1 MIYIQNDSNDPYFNH
16 ALELYVMRE
25 IDEDVFI
32 LWRNRPS
39 ILIGRNQNT
48 LSEINMD
55 YVNEKKIDVVR
66 RPSGGGTVFCD
77 LGNINFSFIIRKGQT
92 SNLDRDHRMGVESGN
107 SVETTISGTLGCC
120 GFEKFA
126 MPVVSALKALG
137 IEAVFSGRNDIL
149 VEGAKISGN
158 AQYHEGN
165 KLLHHGTLLY
175 DGDLSLLIGALK
187 SKPLK
192 FKDKSVKSVAS
203 RVTNIANHMTE
214 KMDVLAFRE
223 YLRTFIMK
231 DHDIEKVY
239 QLTEEDLQSIAKIQ
253 KEKFESY
260 DWNFGKSPSYTFN
273 NEVRFPAG
281 TFEFQAK
288 VKGGNIEALKINGDF
303 FGEEPME
310 NLCEKLLGKPFELKA
325 LQKELAAIDLQPYA
339 QNLKKEE
346 FLSGLMD
353 LKKSKPDWLKV
364 KLQGG
369 RETEKVKVI
378 LSELSLNT
386 VCQEANCPNR
396 MECYNK
402 GTATFMILGR
412 NCTRNCTFCNVSRA
426 LPDPVDG
433 DEPEK
438 VALAVEKLGLK
449 HTVIT
454 SVTRDD
460 LEDQGAEHFAKTV
473 KAIRAKTPQV
483 VIELLI
489 PDLSGREDL
498 LDMVIDS
505 QPDVLNHNVETVPEL
520 YGTVRPMANFERSLG
535 VLAYFKKKAP
545 HIKTKSGIMLGLGE
559 TMPQIEETL
568 KALRR
573 VDCDMLTVGQYLQPS
588 PEHIGV
594 VEYIRPEQFEAIRKM
609 AETLGFK
616 SVASAPLVRS
626 SYHADE
632 MNY

>member
-1 MIYIQNDSNDPYFNH
+1 MIYIQNDSNNPFFNH
-16 ALELYVMRE
+16 ALELYVMRQM
-25 IDEDVFI
+25 DEDAFI

-55 YVNEKKIDVVR
+55 YVKEKHIDVVR
-66 RPSGGGTVFCD
+66 RTSGGGTVFCD
-77 LGNINFSFIIRKGQT
+77 LGNINFTFITRKGRN
-92 SNLDRDHRMGVESGN
+92 SNLDCDGN
-107 SVETTISGTLGCC
+107 SIGKSAEEKILSCS

-137 IEAVFSGRNDIL
+137 IKAEFSGRNDIL
-149 VEGAKISGN
+149 VEGSKISGN

-165 KLLHHGTLLY
+165 KLLHHGTILY
-175 DGDLSLLIGALK
+175 DGDLSLLAGALK

-203 RVTNIANHMTE
+203 RVTNIAQHMSE
-214 KMDVLAFRE
+214 KIDVLAFRE
-223 YLRTFIMK
+223 YLRKFIMEAHEIK
-231 DHDIEKVY
+231 TIY
-239 QLTEEDLQSIAKIQ
+239 QLTETDLAEIEKIQ

-273 NEVRFPAG
+273 NEVRYPAG

-288 VKGGNIEALKINGDF
+288 VKAGKIHALQINGDF
-303 FGEEPME
+303 FGEVAIEG
-310 NLCEKLLGKPFELKA
+310 LCEKLLGVPYEIGAIQEA
-325 LQKELAAIDLQPYA
+325 LEEIDLFAYA

-346 FLSGLMD
+346 LISGLMD
-353 LKKSKPDWLKV
+353 LRKGKPDWLKV

-369 RETEKVKVI
+369 KETEKVKVL

-412 NCTRNCTFCNVSRA
+412 NCTRNCTFCNVSRE
-426 LPDPVDG
+426 LPDEVDIH
-433 DEPEK
+433 EPEK
-438 VALAVEKLGLK
+438 VAEAVEKLGLR
-449 HTVIT
+449 HAVIT

-473 KAIRAKTPQV
+473 KAIREKTPQV
-483 VIELLI
+483 TIELLI

-498 LDMVIDS
+498 LDIVIDS

-520 YGTVRPMANFERSLG
+520 YSTVRPMADFERSLS
-535 VLAYFKKKAP
+535 VLAYFKKKNP

-559 TMPQIEETL
+559 TLPQVEETL

-588 PEHIGV
+588 PQHIV
-594 VEYIRPEQFEAIRKM
+594 LVEYVRPEQFEAIRIM

-616 SVASAPLVRS
+616 SVSSAPLVRS

-632 MNY
+632 MNF

>member
-16 ALELYVMRE
+16 ALELYAMRE
-25 IDEDVFI
+25 MDEDVFI

-66 RPSGGGTVFCD
+66 RASGGGTVFCD
-77 LGNINFSFIIRKGQT
+77 LGNINFSFITRKGQT
-92 SNLDRDHRMGVESGN
+92 SNLDRQDGAPKDLGGEK
-107 SVETTISGTLGCC
+107 TLSCC

-137 IEAVFSGRNDIL
+137 VEAVFSGRNDIL

-165 KLLHHGTLLY
+165 KLLHHGTILY
-175 DGDLSLLIGALK
+175 DGDLSLLAGALK

-192 FKDKSVKSVAS
+192 FKDKSIKSVAS
-203 RVTNIANHMTE
+203 RVTNIAKHMTE

-223 YLRTFIMK
+223 YLRSYIMK
-231 DHDIEKVY
+231 AHQIEKIY
-239 QLTEEDLQSIAKIQ
+239 QLTEQDLKAIAIIQ

-260 DWNFGKSPSYTFN
+260 DWNFGKSPSYTFSN
-273 NEVRFPAG
+273 DVRFPAG

-288 VKGGNIEALKINGDF
+288 VKGGKIEALQINGDF
-303 FGEEPME
+303 FGEVPME
-310 NLCEKLLGKPFELKA
+310 NLCEKLLGKPFEFKA
-325 LQKELAAIDLQPYA
+325 LQGVLETLDLEPYA
-339 QNLKKEE
+339 QNLKKDE

-353 LKKSKPDWLKV
+353 LKKGKPDWLKV

-426 LPDPVDG
+426 LPDPVDI

-438 VALAVEKLGLK
+438 VALAVEKLSLK
-449 HTVIT
+449 HAVIT

-460 LEDQGAEHFAKTV
+460 LEDQGAEHFAQTV
-473 KAIRAKTPQV
+473 KAIRARTPQV
-483 VIELLI
+483 DIELLI

-498 LDMVIDS
+498 LDIVIDS

-520 YGTVRPMANFERSLG
+520 YDTVRPMADFERSLS
-535 VLAYFKKKAP
+535 VLAYFKKRAP
-545 HIKTKSGIMLGLGE
+545 QIKTKSGIMLGLGE
-559 TMPQIEETL
+559 TMAQIEETL

-588 PEHIGV
+588 PEHIAV
-594 VEYIRPEQFEAIRKM
+594 VEYVRPEQFEVIRQM
-609 AETLGFK
+609 AEALGFK
-616 SVASAPLVRS
+616 SVSSAPLVRS

-632 MNY
+632 MNF